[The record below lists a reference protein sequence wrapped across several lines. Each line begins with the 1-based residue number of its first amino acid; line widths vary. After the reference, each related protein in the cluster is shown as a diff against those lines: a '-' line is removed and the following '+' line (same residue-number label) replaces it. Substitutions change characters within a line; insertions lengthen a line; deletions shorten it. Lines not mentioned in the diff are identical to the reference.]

1 MTLSTL
7 KWSLERKWVTA
18 AFCLAL
24 LLMVLVNFFSYQ
36 NATQL
41 IASQVQVKQ
50 TNEILTA
57 LTSISE
63 TLTDIETRR
72 WRYFLLGEQTELDSY
87 DQAVQR
93 LTIKLEQLRQPLADT
108 PTQEQRLNTLESLIQ
123 QRRNLFEQSTELYR
137 KLRSLLASDHP
148 LVIQTNQNQTQI
160 RQIITELQTS
170 EEQILQNQIEKFQ
183 TNSQA
188 RMAIENLGTI
198 LAFVWLLGIYVLLY
212 RQMFQRQ
219 QLEQAQQKL
228 AQEKELSELK
238 LQFFS
243 MVSHEFR
250 TPLSVITGSS
260 QLLKEKLRN
269 LVEPDKLKNLLQIQ
283 ASAKLMTQLL
293 HDILTLARADA
304 GKLECQPE
312 LLEMQFFCLNLIE
325 DIQLFSEQPRTI
337 KFEKYGTSTY
347 AYLDEKLL
355 YSILSN
361 LLSNALKYS
370 SLASPVYLT
379 LICEPNTVTF
389 QVKDEGIGIPTEE
402 QALIFEPFRRGRN
415 ARSIMGSGL
424 GMAVVKRC
432 LDLHQGELSVDS
444 EVGVGTTFTVKL
456 TQPQKKGLFNQSAQ

>member
-1 MTLSTL
+1 M
-7 KWSLERKWVTA
+7 TA

-72 WRYFLLGEQTELDSY
+72 WCYFLLGEQTELDSY

-137 KLRSLLASDHP
+137 KPRSLLASDHP

-304 GKLECQPE
+304 GKLECQP
-312 LLEMQFFCLNLIE
+312 Q
-325 DIQLFSEQPRTI
+325 
-337 KFEKYGTSTY
+337 
-347 AYLDEKLL
+347 
-355 YSILSN
+355 
-361 LLSNALKYS
+361 
-370 SLASPVYLT
+370 
-379 LICEPNTVTF
+379 
-389 QVKDEGIGIPTEE
+389 
-402 QALIFEPFRRGRN
+402 
-415 ARSIMGSGL
+415 
-424 GMAVVKRC
+424 
-432 LDLHQGELSVDS
+432 
-444 EVGVGTTFTVKL
+444 
-456 TQPQKKGLFNQSAQ
+456 

>member
-72 WRYFLLGEQTELDSY
+72 WCYFLLGEQTELDSY

-137 KLRSLLASDHP
+137 KPRSLLASDHP

-304 GKLECQPE
+304 GKLECQP
-312 LLEMQFFCLNLIE
+312 Q
-325 DIQLFSEQPRTI
+325 
-337 KFEKYGTSTY
+337 
-347 AYLDEKLL
+347 
-355 YSILSN
+355 
-361 LLSNALKYS
+361 
-370 SLASPVYLT
+370 
-379 LICEPNTVTF
+379 
-389 QVKDEGIGIPTEE
+389 
-402 QALIFEPFRRGRN
+402 
-415 ARSIMGSGL
+415 
-424 GMAVVKRC
+424 
-432 LDLHQGELSVDS
+432 
-444 EVGVGTTFTVKL
+444 
-456 TQPQKKGLFNQSAQ
+456 